1 MEGDRGSS
9 LNLQIQTGT
18 SVTLHFSLALENGHI
33 VDSNFEGNPAT
44 FSVGDGNLLPGFE
57 SSLLGLEVGDE
68 REFIISPE
76 NAFGQ
81 HNAQNV
87 QAVDRGNFD
96 ESELEIGSIL
106 SFQNGD
112 GELPGVII
120 ELEENQVM
128 VDFNHPLSGKNIVFQ
143 VKIVEINPERV
154 H

>member
-1 MEGDRGSS
+1 M
-9 LNLQIQTGT
+9 NLQIQTGT
-18 SVTLHFSLALENGHI
+18 SVTLHFSLSLENGHI
-33 VDSNFEGNPAT
+33 IDSNFEGNPAT

-81 HNAQNV
+81 HNEQNV
-87 QAVDRGNFD
+87 QAVDRGNFE
-96 ESELEIGSIL
+96 ESELEVGSIL

-120 ELEENQVM
+120 AFEEDQVM

>member
-1 MEGDRGSS
+1 M
-9 LNLQIQTGT
+9 NLQIQTGT

-68 REFIISPE
+68 REFIIPPE

-81 HNAQNV
+81 HNTQNV
-87 QAVDRGNFD
+87 QSVDRGNFD
-96 ESELEIGSIL
+96 EADLEIGSIL

-120 ELEENQVM
+120 ALEENLVM

>member
-1 MEGDRGSS
+1 M
-9 LNLQIQTGT
+9 NLQIQAGT
-18 SVTLHFSLALENGHI
+18 SVTLYFSLALENGHI

-96 ESELEIGSIL
+96 ESELEVGSIL

-143 VKIVEINPERV
+143 VKIVEINPERL

>member
-1 MEGDRGSS
+1 M
-9 LNLQIQTGT
+9 NLQIQTGT

-57 SSLLGLEVGDE
+57 SSLIGLEVGDE
-68 REFIISPE
+68 REFIIPPE

-81 HNAQNV
+81 HNTQNV
-87 QAVDRGNFD
+87 QSVDRGNFD
-96 ESELEIGSIL
+96 ESDLEIGSIL

-120 ELEENQVM
+120 ALEENLVM

>member
-1 MEGDRGSS
+1 M
-9 LNLQIQTGT
+9 NLQIQTGT

-33 VDSNFEGNPAT
+33 VDSNFEGSPAT

-120 ELEENQVM
+120 ALEENQVI

-143 VKIVEINPERV
+143 VKIVEINPERL

>member
-1 MEGDRGSS
+1 M
-9 LNLQIQTGT
+9 NLQIQTGT

-87 QAVDRGNFD
+87 QSVDRGNFD
-96 ESELEIGSIL
+96 ESDLEIGSIL

-120 ELEENQVM
+120 ALEENLVM

-143 VKIVEINPERV
+143 VKIVEINPERL

>member
-1 MEGDRGSS
+1 M
-9 LNLQIQTGT
+9 NLQIQTGT

-81 HNAQNV
+81 HNTQNV
-87 QAVDRGNFD
+87 QSVDRGNFD
-96 ESELEIGSIL
+96 ESDLEIGSIL

-120 ELEENQVM
+120 ALEENLVM

>member
-1 MEGDRGSS
+1 M
-9 LNLQIQTGT
+9 NLQIQTGT

-33 VDSNFEGNPAT
+33 VDSNFEGSPAT

-120 ELEENQVM
+120 ALEENQVM

-143 VKIVEINPERV
+143 VKIVEINPERL

>member
-1 MEGDRGSS
+1 M
-9 LNLQIQTGT
+9 NLQIQTGT
-18 SVTLHFSLALENGHI
+18 TVTLHFSLALENGHI

-68 REFIISPE
+68 REFIIPPE

-81 HNAQNV
+81 HNTQNV
-87 QAVDRGNFD
+87 QSVDRGNFD
-96 ESELEIGSIL
+96 ESDLEIGSIL

-120 ELEENQVM
+120 ALEENLVM

>member
-1 MEGDRGSS
+1 M
-9 LNLQIQTGT
+9 NLQIQTGT

-33 VDSNFEGNPAT
+33 IDSNFEGNPAT
-44 FSVGDGNLLPGFE
+44 FSVGDGNRLPGCE

-120 ELEENQVM
+120 ALEKNQVM

-143 VKIVEINPERV
+143 VKILEISPERL